1 MFSRIRQVQLAI
13 LLPIGFL
20 LARVIYAVLFGG
32 ARSGEVLLLDL
43 PTFALAGPFAHISIL
58 GPVYL
63 DGLLANLSTA
73 LPFALFMLATGLS
86 VLFFKPKNLFELA
99 KKLPAFSALIS
110 ALAIGW
116 VQLPA
121 LIQATNRIN
130 RSTKLRK
137 EKRVRA
143 LLPILE
149 TAIGTSLAIGQRM
162 VLANKTPGSKYLEL
176 KITDLAVEQAGLRE
190 INLGLSPGECMVV
203 SGPTGSGK
211 SSLLLA
217 ATGMAGQLGLAVS
230 GEIQTPQVVGYLP
243 QQAREQLFGPLVKD
257 EIAPTNIFGLFS
269 KMDLPVHQLS
279 EGEAI
284 QVSVVRE
291 LQKQPLLLILDEPF
305 AGLDADATSELV
317 ELLANYLSVGGSLL
331 VAEHRPELLAS
342 IATSTAHLAEGKLV
356 AGNWKPSQT
365 EAARKPALL
374 AQDLVLSFQAPSI
387 GYGDK
392 TLITEPRLEVRQSA
406 VIAITGR
413 NAVGKTS
420 LLNAIEIK
428 SMDVAMVPELV
439 SDFFVTTSLAA
450 ELARADHIAKVEAG
464 FTRANLESILGELPE
479 LETHPRDLSA
489 GTQSAL
495 AIAMQLSHK
504 PRILLIDEPAKGFD
518 PQTKAQVVAT
528 LECVRETGCAV
539 VFATHDY
546 GLIEQLG
553 ATVFEISNAQLIK
566 VGQVMA

>member
-1 MFSRIRQVQLAI
+1 MFSRTRQIQLAI

-32 ARSGEVLLLDL
+32 ARSGETLLLDW
-43 PTFALAGPFAHISIL
+43 PSFRLAGSFAHISIL

-63 DGLLANLSTA
+63 DGLLANISTA
-73 LPFALFMLATGLS
+73 LPFALFMLTTGLS
-86 VLFFKPKNLFELA
+86 VLFFKPNNLFDLA
-99 KKLPAFSALIS
+99 KKLTAFSALIS

-121 LIQATNRIN
+121 LIQATIRIN
-130 RSTKLRK
+130 RATTLRR

-149 TAIGTSLAIGQRM
+149 TAIGTSLAIAQRM
-162 VLANKTPGSKYLEL
+162 VLTKKTQTADAIEL
-176 KITDLAVEQAGLRE
+176 RISDLSIAQAGLEE
-190 INLGLSPGECMVV
+190 INLVLSSGECLVV

-217 ATGMAGQLGLAVS
+217 ATGMASELGLAVS
-230 GEIQTPQVVGYLP
+230 GHIHTSPAIGYLP

-257 EIAPTNIFGLFS
+257 EIAATNSFGLSS
-269 KMDLPVHQLS
+269 KMDLPVHLLS

-291 LQKQPLLLILDEPF
+291 LQKQPQLLILDEPF

-317 ELLANYLSVGGSLL
+317 ELLANYLSDGGALL

-342 IATSTAHLAEGKLV
+342 IATRNAHLVEGKLV
-356 AGNWKPSQT
+356 AGNRTHSQT
-365 EAARKPALL
+365 ESARKPALL
-374 AQDLVLSFQAPSI
+374 TQDLVQSFEAPSI
-387 GYGDK
+387 GYGDM
-392 TLITEPRLEVRQSA
+392 TLITEPRLEINQSA

-420 LLNAIEIK
+420 LLNAIESRSI
-428 SMDVAMVPELV
+428 DVAMVPELV

-450 ELARADHIAKVEAG
+450 ELARADRIAKVEAG

-489 GTQSAL
+489 GTQLAL
-495 AIAMQLSHK
+495 GIAMQLSHK
-504 PRILLIDEPAKGFD
+504 PKILLIDEPAKGFD

-539 VFATHDY
+539 IFATHDHD
-546 GLIEQLG
+546 LIEQLG
-553 ATVFEISNAQLIK
+553 ATVYQISNAQLIK

>member
-1 MFSRIRQVQLAI
+1 MFSRTRQVQLAI

-32 ARSGEVLLLDL
+32 AKSGEILLLDL
-43 PTFALAGPFAHISIL
+43 PTFALAGPFAHISVL
-58 GPVYL
+58 GPFYL

-73 LPFALFMLATGLS
+73 VPFAIFMLASGLS
-86 VLFFKPKNLFELA
+86 VLFFRPKNLFTLA
-99 KKLPAFSALIS
+99 KKVPAFSALLS

-130 RSTKLRK
+130 RATKLRK

-149 TAIGTSLAIGQRM
+149 TAIGTSLAIAQRM
-162 VLANKTPGSKYLEL
+162 VLATNTQSSNETEL
-176 KITDLAVEQAGLRE
+176 KITDLAIEQAGLRE
-190 INLGLSPGECMVV
+190 INLALATGECLVV

-211 SSLLLA
+211 SRLLLA
-217 ATGMAGQLGLAVS
+217 ATGMAGQLGLTLS
-230 GEIQTPQVVGYLP
+230 GQIHTRQVIGYVP

-257 EIAPTNIFGLFS
+257 EIAATNSFGISF
-269 KMDLPVHQLS
+269 KMDLPVHLLS

-284 QVSVVRE
+284 QLSVVRE
-291 LQKQPLLLILDEPF
+291 LQKQPQLLILDEPF
-305 AGLDADATSELV
+305 AGLDAEAAIELV
-317 ELLANYLSVGGSLL
+317 ELLTNYLSDGGALL

-342 IATSTAHLAEGKLV
+342 ISTRTAHLAGGKLV
-356 AGNWKPSQT
+356 AGNWTHSQPK
-365 EAARKPALL
+365 AARKPALL
-374 AQDLVLSFQAPSI
+374 TQDLVLSFDAPSI
-387 GYGDK
+387 GYGEK
-392 TLITEPRLEVRQSA
+392 TLITEPKLEIKQSA
-406 VIAITGR
+406 IIAITGR

-420 LLNAIEIK
+420 LLNAIESRSK
-428 SMDVAMVPELV
+428 DVAMVPELV
-439 SDFFVTTSLAA
+439 SDFFVTTSLGA
-450 ELARADHIAKVEAG
+450 ELARADRIAKVETG

-479 LETHPRDLSA
+479 LDTHPRDLSA
-489 GTQSAL
+489 GTQLAL
-495 AIAMQLSHK
+495 GIAMQLSHK

-539 VFATHDY
+539 VFATHDHY
-546 GLIEQLG
+546 LIEQLG
-553 ATVFEISNAQLIK
+553 ATVYEISNAQLIK
-566 VGQVMA
+566 VGQVLA